1 MEKKNDENIIK
12 EIFEIVLLFGMIVI
26 RLFPVGEDNILIK
39 SVGYIGVVVSVIDL
53 YVDAVREYSMYDKF
67 HVIKGWA
74 YVIFFVLAIILLLVL
89 SGLVPISAMWSD
101 IFTLMAL
108 LITLPERLYI
118 QLIGK
123 YINGGKER

>member
-26 RLFPVGEDNILIK
+26 RLFPAGEDNILIK

-53 YVDAVREYSMYDKF
+53 YVDAVREYSIYDKF

-74 YVIFFVLAIILLLVL
+74 YVIFLALAINLLLVL
-89 SGLVPISAMWSD
+89 TGLIPINAMWSD

-108 LITLPERLYI
+108 LITLPKRLYI

>member
-12 EIFEIVLLFGMIVI
+12 EFFEIVLLLGMIII
-26 RLFPVGEDNILIK
+26 RFFPVGEDNIFIK

-53 YVDAVREYSMYDKF
+53 YVDAVREYSIYDKF

-74 YVIFFVLAIILLLVL
+74 YVIFFLLAINLLLVL
-89 SGLVPISAMWSD
+89 TVIPINAMWSD

-108 LITLPERLYI
+108 LITLPKRLYI

>member
-1 MEKKNDENIIK
+1 MERKNDENIIK

-26 RLFPVGEDNILIK
+26 RMFPIGEENTLIK

-67 HVIKGWA
+67 HVIRGLA
-74 YVIFFVLAIILLLVL
+74 YVIFFALAIVLLLVL
-89 SGLVPISAMWSD
+89 TGLIPINAMWSD

-108 LITLPERLYI
+108 LISLPERLYI

-123 YINGGKER
+123 